1 MVASQ
6 AIYAG
11 SIPVPRS
18 ILRFVVVRKI
28 IPSVLYL
35 IFGIMVASLSG
46 CMTVDSS
53 GTSGGG
59 SGAGVPRSQKGVY
72 HKVQKKET
80 LWRIAKTYQVDI
92 DDIIRSNNIPNGAH
106 LEENQLIFIP
116 GADSVRDVDV
126 PLSNTSAS
134 SSRPSPY
141 STSASSNLNMT
152 GPVKDDFG
160 WPVPGRVVRSF
171 GSSGSYLNR
180 GIAIET
186 QEGQPVVAS
195 RQGKVVFADYLSGY
209 YYTVVLDH
217 LDGYFTVY
225 GFNSKL
231 AVNLGDTI
239 AKGDKVA
246 FAGKKGATPL
256 LYFEIRR
263 NAKAENPMYFL
274 PKS

>member
-1 MVASQ
+1 MK
-6 AIYAG
+6 
-11 SIPVPRS
+11 
-18 ILRFVVVRKI
+18 KI
-28 IPSVLYL
+28 IYCLGSLVVGLA
-35 IFGIMVASLSG
+35 MVSFSG
-46 CMTVDSS
+46 CMTVDSGVRPPSGSAS
-53 GTSGGG
+53 GT
-59 SGAGVPRSQKGVY
+59 GVARTQKGIY

-80 LWRIAKTYQVDI
+80 LWRIAKTYQIDI
-92 DDIIRSNNIPNGAH
+92 DDLIRSNNIPNGAH
-106 LEENQLIFIP
+106 LDENQLIFIP
-116 GADSVRDVDV
+116 GADAVRDVDV
-126 PLSNTSAS
+126 PLSTSPQQSSVKPS
-134 SSRPSPY
+134 SS
-141 STSASSNLNMT
+141 STLVMT

-160 WPVPGRVVRSF
+160 WPVPGRVARSF
-171 GSSGSYLNR
+171 GSPGSYLNR

-195 RQGKVVFADYLSGY
+195 RQGKVVFADYLAGY
-209 YYTVVLDH
+209 YYTVILDH

-246 FAGKKGATPL
+246 FAGKKGATPM

-263 NAKAENPMYFL
+263 NAKAENPLYFL

>member
-1 MVASQ
+1 M
-6 AIYAG
+6 
-11 SIPVPRS
+11 
-18 ILRFVVVRKI
+18 
-28 IPSVLYL
+28 IPSAFYFAMGMMILS
-35 IFGIMVASLSG
+35 FSG
-46 CMTVDSS
+46 CMTVDST
-53 GTSGGG
+53 GTSGGV
-59 SGAGVPRSQKGVY
+59 SGTGVPRSQKGIY

-126 PLSNTSAS
+126 PLTSTAVS
-134 SSRPSPY
+134 SSRS
-141 STSASSNLNMT
+141 STSVRSSSANVVMT

-171 GSSGSYLNR
+171 GSTGSYLNR

-256 LYFEIRR
+256 LYFEVRR

>member
-18 ILRFVVVRKI
+18 ILRFVVVRKL

-35 IFGIMVASLSG
+35 ILGIMVASLSG
-46 CMTVDSS
+46 CMTVESA
-53 GTSGGG
+53 GRPPSGGG
-59 SGAGVPRSQKGVY
+59 SGAGVPRNQKGVY

-92 DDIIRSNNIPNGAH
+92 EDIIRSNNIPNGAH

-116 GADSVRDVDV
+116 GVDGARAVDV
-126 PLSNTSAS
+126 PLTNTAVSSSRASAS
-134 SSRPSPY
+134 SG
-141 STSASSNLNMT
+141 LVMT

-186 QEGQPVVAS
+186 QEGQPVLAS

-231 AVNLGDTI
+231 AVSLGDTI